1 MSVSYPKV
9 LRTLGYDTAY
19 KESEIPLQRDAGLH
33 QHAQQPPS
41 SSPLLQLASAALR
54 EPKTLPNPHPIR
66 QTLLMTAYRPE
77 FEAALR
83 LFARVSE
90 AMKVRGFQAPVL
102 VGGAGITVTGAS
114 SPKQP
119 VMLNLFQHLIISS
132 RRCLSKILKQ
142 VQDDPL
148 G

>member
-1 MSVSYPKV
+1 
-9 LRTLGYDTAY
+9 
-19 KESEIPLQRDAGLH
+19 
-33 QHAQQPPS
+33 
-41 SSPLLQLASAALR
+41 
-54 EPKTLPNPHPIR
+54 
-66 QTLLMTAYRPE
+66 MTAYRPE

-148 G
+148 GQHLLCAFAPLRDKKMYGPKGDSRA